1 MQNKTTHKDG
11 NALIQDL
18 LLSLKHLNQAISQ
31 APNEALN
38 DAFITPEIESIIGR
52 IVNVTNLATD
62 RLHEPYGSR
71 LVPTWSDDVLGRD
84 VPNPHTLSRQ
94 LLIQKAEQHKAWF
107 GTDNP

>member
-1 MQNKTTHKDG
+1 MTNANKDG

-31 APNEALN
+31 APNNALN

-94 LLIQKAEQHKAWF
+94 LLIQYDEIEKQIATKLHR
-107 GTDNP
+107 

>member
-11 NALIQDL
+11 NALIQHL
-18 LLSLKHLNQAISQ
+18 LLTLKHLNQAISQ
-31 APNEALN
+31 APSEALN
-38 DAFITPEIESIIGR
+38 RAFITPEIESIIDR
-52 IVNVTNLATD
+52 IDNITNLATD

-71 LVPTWSDDVLGRD
+71 LVPTWSEDVLGRD
-84 VPNPHTLSRQ
+84 VPSPHTLSRQ